1 MENNSVTLLDANVL
15 LRYFLQDDDKCY
27 AEACDIIG
35 RNTCIVLTN
44 IIQEVVYVLSR
55 PVYQIPRNEI
65 AKAITDSFKDI
76 YYTDR
81 EVIECSLELFNE
93 KPQIDFP
100 DCMLLAYHQLYGID
114 VATFDQK
121 LKKKLGK

>member
-15 LRYFLQDDDKCY
+15 LRYFLQDDDERHT
-27 AEACDIIG
+27 EACDIIG

-44 IIQEVVYVLSR
+44 IVQEVIYVLSG
-55 PVYQIPRNEI
+55 PIYQIPRNEI
-65 AKAITDSFKDI
+65 AKVITGSFKDI

-81 EVIECSLELFNE
+81 EVIEHALVLFNE
-93 KPQIDFP
+93 KPLMDFP
-100 DCMLLAYHQLYGID
+100 DCMLLAYHQLYDVD

-121 LKKKLGK
+121 LLKKLGK